1 MKEEQEREV
10 RVLIVDD
17 ERLARVNLRGLLGE
31 HPYVRIVGEARNI
44 TEARQVLNEAP
55 VDLIFLD
62 IQMPGG
68 SGFDLVEAL
77 EHRPQVVFVTA
88 HDHYATQAEASQ
100 ALDFL
105 LKPVDPDRLGES
117 LQKALNYRQD

>member
-44 TEARQVLNEAP
+44 AEARQVLKEAP

-68 SGFDLVEAL
+68 SGFDLVETL
-77 EHRPQVVFVTA
+77 EHRPHVVFVTA
-88 HDHYATQAEASQ
+88 HDHYATHASASQ

-105 LKPVDPDRLGES
+105 LKPVDPDRLDES
-117 LQKALNYRQD
+117 LHKVLSYRED

>member
-44 TEARQVLNEAP
+44 AEARQILDETP

-68 SGFDLVEAL
+68 SGFDLLEAL
-77 EHRPQVVFVTA
+77 KRRPYVVFVTA
-88 HDHYATQAEASQ
+88 HDHYVTQASASQ

-117 LQKALNYRQD
+117 LQKALSYRED